1 MTNPIVLKELYTFP
15 EYFFLPQGEEKAE
28 DKLGA
33 AYLLV

>member
-1 MTNPIVLKELYTFP
+1 MTSPILLKELYTFP
-15 EYFFLPQGEEKAE
+15 EYFFLPWGGGKVK